1 MSSEDTLRSQ
11 IQAHSQE
18 LWNIVNKTI
27 SIPSESVSQ
36 ESKFYKA
43 LTYNFDTLEEQKFAK
58 IHEMIALDKPHLY
71 SKTSLLRWSCISRVY
86 RHHHCSLRWKLKSF
100 QRLISHRI
108 ALNSFSDNN
117 MISINPYQDVI
128 TSLYVHIFDH
138 KSFSLSQI
146 LPN

>member
-58 IHEMIALDKPHLY
+58 IHEMIALDKPNLCGLIA
-71 SKTSLLRWSCISRVY
+71 SLLENKPP
-86 RHHHCSLRWKLKSF
+86 SLV
-100 QRLISHRI
+100 
-108 ALNSFSDNN
+108 
-117 MISINPYQDVI
+117 M
-128 TSLYVHIFDH
+128 H
-138 KSFSLSQI
+138 KSSLPPPSLFTEMEIEELPTLNFS
-146 LPN
+146 